1 MTTFSEAQLEQVFIE
16 FFKKKHYEYI
26 CDTQHYQ

>member
-16 FFKKKHYEYI
+16 FFEKEHYEYI
-26 CDTQHYQ
+26 RDTQHYQ